1 MQVWLGLR
9 LVVTLR
15 GPCWQHA
22 RPLHSPSR
30 ERGWVISVIWGITEN
45 GTSCS
50 SHTTVRDMPRR
61 SSCPAS
67 RRRGLCP
74 TQACG
79 PLRALGAS
87 RASEGNSDARP
98 QAQGFKEEILQWT
111 WPEEGADFVSC
122 HLWPPPRHL
131 LTLREACLQMRINV
145 KADSITPV
153 LCG

>member
-1 MQVWLGLR
+1 MNKKRSSGDLASALDLSVAVQVWLGLR

-67 RRRGLCP
+67 RRRGPCP

-87 RASEGNSDARP
+87 HASEGNSDARP
-98 QAQGFKEEILQWT
+98 QAQGFKEEILQCQRKEQILSAVT
-111 WPEEGADFVSC
+111 SGP
-122 HLWPPPRHL
+122 L
-131 LTLREACLQMRINV
+131 LGTC
-145 KADSITPV
+145 
-153 LCG
+153 

>member
-9 LVVTLR
+9 LVDR

-30 ERGWVISVIWGITEN
+30 EGGWVTSVIWGITEN

-50 SHTTVRDMPRR
+50 SHTTVQDTPRR
-61 SSCPAS
+61 SSCPVA
-67 RRRGLCP
+67 RRRGPCP

-79 PLRALGAS
+79 PLRASGAS

-98 QAQGFKEEILQWT
+98 QAQGFKEEILRQT

-122 HLWPPPRHL
+122 HLWPPSRHL